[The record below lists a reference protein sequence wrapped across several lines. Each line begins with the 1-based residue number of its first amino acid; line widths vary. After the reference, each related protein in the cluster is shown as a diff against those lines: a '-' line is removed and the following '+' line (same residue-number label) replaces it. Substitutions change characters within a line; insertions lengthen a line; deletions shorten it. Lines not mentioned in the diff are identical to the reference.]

1 MKQLKVIFILIIE
14 LLDCNNLE
22 IDEEVEIKTVL

>member
-22 IDEEVEIKTVL
+22 IDEEVEIKTFL